1 MTVDRGVLTPLEIA
15 TGVVAG
21 DGADPG
27 PLPTLPPAD
36 TPLAALE
43 RACLPA
49 LRRGRCCVSFSGGR
63 DSSIV
68 LTVATRVA
76 RREGLPLPLA
86 VTNRFPHAGSTDES
100 HWQELVVRHLGLDD
114 WLRIDHT
121 DALDVVGPVA
131 RQVLARHGLL
141 WPFNAH
147 FHVPLLEAAEGGTL
161 LTGIGGDELFGTSRW
176 ARAASVLLLRES
188 PRPRDLARIA
198 LLASPRALRRAAIA
212 RRFPEDLFPWL
223 TADARCE
230 LTGAWA
236 ADEAS
241 EPISVPARIRKLRG
255 RRWAELGL
263 GSLELLAE
271 DAGAHVAHPLL
282 SREFGAAVATAGG
295 RLGFE
300 NRTAALLALFGE
312 LLPSELLSRS
322 SKTCFDSAFWTDHS
336 RQFAQGWAG
345 QGVDEAVVD
354 TEALR
359 ATWSAPEPDA
369 HTYLL
374 LQAAWLEG
382 AKNGHL
388 DVRGVAQ
395 GARGTYA
402 VQ

>member
-1 MTVDRGVLTPLEIA
+1 MT
-15 TGVVAG
+15 
-21 DGADPG
+21 
-27 PLPTLPPAD
+27 
-36 TPLAALE
+36 TPLAVLE

-68 LTVATRVA
+68 LAAATRVA
-76 RREGLPLPLA
+76 RREGLPLPIP
-86 VTNRFPHAGSTDES
+86 VTNRFPHAGPTDES
-100 HWQELVVRHLGLDD
+100 DWQELVVRHLGLDD

-121 DALDVVGPVA
+121 DALDIVGPVA

-161 LTGIGGDELFGTSRW
+161 LTGIGGDELFGSSRW
-176 ARAASVLLLRES
+176 ARAASVLRLRES
-188 PRPRDLARIA
+188 PRPRDLVRIA
-198 LLASPRALRRAAIA
+198 LLASPRPLRRAVLA

-223 TADARCE
+223 TAHARRE
-230 LTGAWA
+230 LVRAWA

-241 EPISVPARIRKLRG
+241 EPTQRA
-255 RRWAELGL
+255 
-263 GSLELLAE
+263 
-271 DAGAHVAHPLL
+271 DAHPEAAWTTLG
-282 SREFGAAVATAGG
+282 RAWTRQPRAAGGRCRRARGPPAAVARVRRAPW
-295 RLGFE
+295 RLPAAASASRTGPPRCSRCSGSCF
-300 NRTAALLALFGE
+300 RRSSCRAARRRASTRRSGPTTAA
-312 LLPSELLSRS
+312 
-322 SKTCFDSAFWTDHS
+322 K
-336 RQFAQGWAG
+336 FAQAWAG

-354 TEALR
+354 PEALR
-359 ATWSAPEPDA
+359 AAWSAPEPDA

-388 DVRGVAQ
+388 DVRRVAR